1 MAKKQRKSRS
11 NKEFKRFLY
20 NSKKQN
26 NQVSKEERIEQF
38 KAQYKELREE
48 QAKAKE
54 ETSNKLKSLLDRTK
68 ELKRNIYNYKK
79 SNSFDLVD
87 FQTFM
92 QQDLVEQKRIFTEL
106 YNEVGNEILNLDDEN
121 LSYLEEHNIKSMNF
135 ESLKNTVFNS
145 DIAEQI
151 IDALGSE
158 NGISP
163 ELRTNMA
170 YLYKDMYK
178 LINSTTFTQEGREK
192 LVNYYESVEQRV
204 HNAYEAY
211 QINNPNSNR
220 SYNDFKESYWRVI
233 HLNEELNSYDS
244 SQLFNALDTGELDVF
259 DQDLIKNIDTT
270 IGKTLAK
277 YDLEDEQYEA
287 RAERQRIAREKERKK
302 DTAGLDTIEE
312 YAALEFQYWTE
323 ELDSDPESK
332 PYTGLNV
339 TGRTWEEEHPNF
351 NTWLDERSID
361 WEDPSGKILF
371 SKLHFK
377 DYNEN
382 VDDISVTGKYI
393 KAINRIKGQILGDDL
408 KKHFEV
414 LRNTQLDYTSLMD
427 YVRMLESEGPDKA
440 YAFITTLSNMDNTF
454 SNEAKQNLS
463 EIDGIKLNIKAG
475 HVATSIIDELTAVD
489 EDNELGDI

>member
-1 MAKKQRKSRS
+1 MAKKQRKSKS
-11 NKEFKRFLY
+11 NKEFKKFLY
-20 NSKKQN
+20 NKKKQD

-38 KAQYKELREE
+38 KEQYKELREE

-54 ETSNKLKSLLDRTK
+54 ETNNKLKNLLDSTK

-79 SNSFDLVD
+79 GNSFELVD

-92 QQDLVEQKRIFTEL
+92 QQDEVEQKRIFSDL
-106 YNEVGNEILNLDDEN
+106 YHKVGNEILNLNDKN
-121 LSYLEEHNIKSMNF
+121 LEYLEEHNIKSMNL

-151 IDALGSE
+151 IGALGSE

-178 LINSTTFTQEGREK
+178 LINSTTFTSEGREK
-192 LVNYYESVEQRV
+192 LVNYYDSVEKRV

-211 QINNPNSNR
+211 QLNNPNSHR
-220 SYNDFKESYWRVI
+220 SYNEFKDNYWRLI
-233 HLNEELNSYDS
+233 KLNHELNSYDS
-244 SQLFNALDTGELDVF
+244 GQLFNALDTGELDVF

-277 YDLEDEQYEA
+277 YDIEDEQYEA
-287 RAERQRIAREKERKK
+287 RAERQRVAREKERKK
-302 DTAGLDTIEE
+302 NTAGLDTIEE
-312 YAALEFQYWTE
+312 YAALEFQYWNE
-323 ELDSDPESK
+323 ELDSDPESR
-332 PYTGLNV
+332 PYTGLSI
-339 TGRTWEEEHPNF
+339 TGRTWEEEHPYF
-351 NTWLDERSID
+351 NIWLDERSID
-361 WEDPSGKILF
+361 WEDPSGKVLF
-371 SKLHFK
+371 NKLHFK
-377 DYNEN
+377 DYNED

-414 LRNTQLDYTSLMD
+414 LRNTQLDYISLME
-427 YVRMLESEGPDKA
+427 YVRMLETEGLDTA
-440 YAFITTLSNMDNTF
+440 YEYITALSNSDNTF
-454 SNEAKQNLS
+454 SSEATQ
-463 EIDGIKLNIKAG
+463 DIKLHGFNIR
-475 HVATSIIDELTAVD
+475 ATHMQSVNSNESMTTD